1 MHLVRFQSIQ
11 RAGGLLVSNLE
22 HRAIVDALETRNQ
35 EAAAQAMGLH
45 VERAFQRVAPL
56 LPTQSAANQE
66 RKSNTESTSQFALDD
81 TG

>member
-1 MHLVRFQSIQ
+1 
-11 RAGGLLVSNLE
+11 VSNLE

-56 LPTQSAANQE
+56 LPAESVASQESKTGTGANP
-66 RKSNTESTSQFALDD
+66 QFALDD

>member
-1 MHLVRFQSIQ
+1 
-11 RAGGLLVSNLE
+11 VSNLE

-56 LPTQSAANQE
+56 LPTQSAAS
-66 RKSNTESTSQFALDD
+66 KTSTETTSQFALDD

>member
-1 MHLVRFQSIQ
+1 
-11 RAGGLLVSNLE
+11 
-22 HRAIVDALETRNQ
+22 
-35 EAAAQAMGLH
+35 MGLH

-66 RKSNTESTSQFALDD
+66 SKTNTESSSQFALDD

>member
-1 MHLVRFQSIQ
+1 VRLQSIQ

-35 EAAAQAMGLH
+35 ESAAHAMGRH

-56 LPTQSAANQE
+56 LPAQSAAS
-66 RKSNTESTSQFALDD
+66 RESRTGADATTQFALDD